1 MAPAS
6 CLSAASG
13 KHAKSPRSQILG
25 KLGVDGREVWGL
37 AMQGRCP
44 PTHPNLWEVT
54 FAESNLLLKIRIYNE
69 SPGGIKLLAR
79 TATGLHYRSR
89 LKILSEKY
97 MEISQKKISVQFS
110 ALKKPQKPEN
120 ILCSKR
126 MRRKQAQKE
135 SAQISV
141 FLSSLPLKEQ
151 K

>member
-6 CLSAASG
+6 CLSAASS
-13 KHAKSPRSQILG
+13 KHAKSPRSQTLG
-25 KLGVDGREVWGL
+25 KLGVDGREVRGL
-37 AMQGRCP
+37 AVQGRCP

-54 FAESNLLLKIRIYNE
+54 FAESNSLLKIRIYNE

-97 MEISQKKISVQFS
+97 MEISQKKNQRPIFS
-110 ALKKPQKPEN
+110 IKKKKREN

-126 MRRKQAQKE
+126 MWWKQAQKE
-135 SAQISV
+135 SAQISA
-141 FLSSLPLKEQ
+141 FLSFLPLKEQ